1 MTTLVIIDGK
11 KTYINGVESDLNDL
25 NEDTMS
31 DRLQDITKQ
40 IDDKQSMVDSLHEQ
54 RNDMIVHAYTKLGF
68 SAIQLGQVLKVSRQ
82 RIYAILY
89 KSEEE

>member
-25 NEDTMS
+25 NEDTMR

-54 RNDMIVHAYTKLGF
+54 RNDMIVHAYTKRGF